1 MNFLGVLKKPLV
13 TEKSYKLSEQ
23 QKYVFVVFPEVK
35 KTDVK
40 QVFEMI
46 FNVKVQKVN
55 ILKIKPKPRRIGRFS
70 GYKKGFKKAVIT
82 LLPGQK
88 LDVFSGSDDKKEKSA
103 HQDKSFF
110 DRIKEQFLGLKDLS
124 NQQSNLKKKSEK
136 D

>member
-13 TEKSYKLSEQ
+13 TEKSYKLSER

-88 LDVFSGSDDKKEKSA
+88 LDVFSGSDDKKEKSVR
-103 HQDKSFF
+103 QDKSFF
-110 DRIKEQFLGLKDLS
+110 DRIKEQFLGLKDLN
-124 NQQSNLKKKSEK
+124 NQQSNLKKKSEE